1 VTIDI
6 TVAVADTARVG
17 EGPFWDAAAGRLH
30 WVDILSGA
38 ISSYTPSTGERT
50 RITLPTLV
58 GAAVPKASGGY
69 IAATREGF
77 ADVTAG
83 GAWATRLHILDDG
96 IRMNDAK
103 CDPDGRLWAG
113 STRMDFT
120 AGHGALHVLDAGGRT
135 ETVLDGLTLP
145 NGLGWSPEGRTFY
158 LVDSVARELN
168 AFDTDTGD
176 TDTGDTDTGD
186 TDTGDTDTGGI
197 RLSNR
202 RVLKAF
208 GEGDGLPDGLTVD
221 SGGCLWI
228 AMWGGS
234 RIVRVSP
241 EGSVIGEV
249 PVPVA
254 QPSSCVFGGPRLD
267 VLYVTTAREGLDHA
281 LPGTAVDGSVL
292 AVSGLGVTGLPSV
305 RFGG

>member
-17 EGPFWDAAAGRLH
+17 EGPFWDASAGRLH

-38 ISSYTPSTGERT
+38 ISSCTPSTGERT

-96 IRMNDAK
+96 ARMNDAK

-113 STRMDFT
+113 STQMDFA
-120 AGHGALHVLDAGGRT
+120 AGQGALHVLDTEGRT

-145 NGLGWSPEGRTFY
+145 NGLGWSPDERTFY

-168 AFDTDTGD
+168 AFDTDA
-176 TDTGDTDTGD
+176 
-186 TDTGDTDTGGI
+186 GGI

-202 RVLKAF
+202 RVLRAF
-208 GEGDGLPDGLTVD
+208 GEGTGLPDGLTVD

-228 AMWGGS
+228 AMWGGG

-267 VLYVTTAREGLDHA
+267 VLYVTTAREGLEGA
-281 LPGTAVDGSVL
+281 LPDTAADGSVL
-292 AVSGLGVTGLPSV
+292 AVSGLSVAGLPSV

>member
-6 TVAVADTARVG
+6 TVAVAGTARVG

-103 CDPDGRLWAG
+103 CDPGGRLWAG
-113 STRMDFT
+113 STRMDFA
-120 AGHGALHVLDAGGRT
+120 AGHGALHVLDAGGCT

-168 AFDTDTGD
+168 AFDTDTG
-176 TDTGDTDTGD
+176 
-186 TDTGDTDTGGI
+186 GI

-208 GEGDGLPDGLTVD
+208 GEGAGLPDGLTVD

-267 VLYVTTAREGLDHA
+267 VLYVTTAREGLGHA

-292 AVSGLGVTGLPSV
+292 AVSGLGVTGLPGV

>member
-1 VTIDI
+1 MTIDI

-38 ISSYTPSTGERT
+38 ISSYTPSTGKRT
-50 RITLPTLV
+50 RTMLPTLV

-77 ADVTAG
+77 ADVTAD

-96 IRMNDAK
+96 TRMNDAK
-103 CDPDGRLWAG
+103 CDPGGRLWAG
-113 STRMDFT
+113 STQMDFA
-120 AGHGALHVLDAGGRT
+120 AGQGALHMLDTEGRT

-145 NGLGWSPEGRTFY
+145 NGLGWSPDERTFY
-158 LVDSVARELN
+158 LVDTVARELN

-176 TDTGDTDTGD
+176 TDTG
-186 TDTGDTDTGGI
+186 GI
-197 RLSNR
+197 RLSSR
-202 RVLKAF
+202 RVLKTF
-208 GEGDGLPDGLTVD
+208 GEGTGLPDGLTVD
-221 SGGCLWI
+221 SDGCLWV
-228 AMWGGS
+228 AMWGGA

-267 VLYVTTAREGLDHA
+267 VLYVTTAREGLDAA
-281 LPGTAVDGSVL
+281 LPDTAVDGSVL

>member
-1 VTIDI
+1 MTIDI

-17 EGPFWDAAAGRLH
+17 EGPFWDAAGGQLH

-38 ISSYTPSTGERT
+38 ISSYTPSTGERA
-50 RITLPTLV
+50 RVTLPTLV

-69 IAATREGF
+69 IVATREGF

-96 IRMNDAK
+96 TRMNDAK
-103 CDPDGRLWAG
+103 CDPGARLWAG
-113 STRMDFT
+113 SNQMDF
-120 AGHGALHVLDAGGRT
+120 AVGHGALHVLDTDGRT

-145 NGLGWSPEGRTFY
+145 NGLGWSPDGRTFY

-168 AFDTDTGD
+168 AFDTDPD
-176 TDTGDTDTGD
+176 
-186 TDTGDTDTGGI
+186 GI

-208 GEGDGLPDGLTVD
+208 GEGTGLPDGLTVD

-228 AMWGGS
+228 AMWGGN

-241 EGSVIGEV
+241 EGSIIGEV

-254 QPSSCVFGGPRLD
+254 QPSSCVFGGPQLD
-267 VLYVTTAREGLDHA
+267 VLYVTTAREGLDVA
-281 LPGTAVDGSVL
+281 LPDTAVDGSVL